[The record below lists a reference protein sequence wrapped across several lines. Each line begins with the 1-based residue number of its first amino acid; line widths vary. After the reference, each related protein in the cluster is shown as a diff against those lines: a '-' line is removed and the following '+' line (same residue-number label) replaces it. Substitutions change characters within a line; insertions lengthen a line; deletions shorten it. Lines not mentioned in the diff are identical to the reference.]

1 MPNPDF
7 KAILSFE
14 GNQAKL
20 SKLSIGGLLGIG
32 QHSHFHLDPNSIL
45 NPTLDA
51 EITQAMVNVNRKCM
65 AKGQIP
71 LGL

>member
-51 EITQAMVNVNRKCM
+51 EIT
-65 AKGQIP
+65 
-71 LGL
+71 